1 MSISTQISCQCFI
14 LSLII
19 FSSISVIG
27 YGTYILTQN
36 DVVNEYKENED
47 CRDMFIICLSS
58 FIFFIG
64 LSLWFFIPLCGKL
77 VFKILMGFNFL
88 VSVYGLYVFGNKYS
102 ECHEYIENI
111 DENFLLYYKINF
123 VIQVLFVVGVIFY
136 LIKCI
141 VFSNWSFNCKNK

>member
-1 MSISTQISCQCFI
+1 M
-14 LSLII
+14 
-19 FSSISVIG
+19 
-27 YGTYILTQN
+27 
-36 DVVNEYKENED
+36 
-47 CRDMFIICLSS
+47 
-58 FIFFIG
+58 
-64 LSLWFFIPLCGKL
+64 
-77 VFKILMGFNFL
+77 
-88 VSVYGLYVFGNKYS
+88 SVYGLYVFGNKYS